1 MHFCYNPFALLTGL
15 ETRDHYLSLT
25 RPGYPYPSYEAF
37 KYINENLPEDVKIM
51 IIGEAKVHYL
61 KRDFIYNDVHN
72 FTPVVEWTKV
82 SKNEDELYVKIKE
95 EKITHILINAFEATR
110 TLSYGYLNWNEEEIK
125 IFGQFWQKY
134 IQEIYSADY
143 GVHLLK
149 ILSPEE
155 SHNSHPIPR
164 NYLYDLFY
172 KQKMDEME
180 NKKVE
185 EQIAAYKNILE
196 KNPEAIPIREKLG
209 EIYLQKSMWDEAV
222 EQYQALLRLGL
233 NVYPQLGYLYAQKK
247 NYDSAIDMFQ
257 RALEINPD
265 SSEIHRNLSI
275 VYLYKGDRKRAI
287 DEIKKAIKIN
297 PGKQEY
303 QNILKN
309 IEK

>member
-1 MHFCYNPFALLTGL
+1 MHFCYNPFDLLTGL

-25 RPGYPYPSYEAF
+25 RPGYPYPSYETF

-82 SKNEDELYVKIKE
+82 SKNEDELYKKIEE
-95 EKITHILINAFEATR
+95 EKITHILINTFEATR
-110 TLSYGYLNWNEEEIK
+110 TLYYGYLNWNEEEIK
-125 IFGQFWQKY
+125 IFDQFWRKY
-134 IQEIYSADY
+134 VEEIHTGYY
-143 GVHLLK
+143 GVHLLR

-155 SHNSHPIPR
+155 SVKPHRVPR
-164 NYLYDLFY
+164 DYLYDLFY
-172 KQKMDEME
+172 QEKVDAIKA
-180 NKKVE
+180 KKVE
-185 EQIAAYKNILE
+185 EQITAYKNILE
-196 KNPEAIPIREKLG
+196 KNPEATPIRVKLG
-209 EIYLQKSMWDEAV
+209 EIYLQKSMWDEAI
-222 EQYQALLRLGL
+222 EQYQELLRLGV
-233 NVYPQLGYLYAQKK
+233 NVCPQLGYLYAQKK
-247 NYDSAIDMFQ
+247 NYDSALNMFQ

-275 VYLYKGDRKRAI
+275 VYLFKGDRKRAI
-287 DEIKKAIKIN
+287 DEIKKAIEID